1 MQIIKLFCACWKGTS
16 KIGKDLC
23 NSVVFFMS
31 LCSFAGIEMQKKG
44 TGRGEGS
51 RGGRAL
57 LSLNGKYNFYFRFG
71 LCVL

>member
-1 MQIIKLFCACWKGTS
+1 VHVGKGQAKQEKIYVILLF
-16 KIGKDLC
+16 LC
-23 NSVVFFMS
+23 PCVV
-31 LCSFAGIEMQKKG
+31 FAGIEMQKGK

-51 RGGRAL
+51 RGARAL